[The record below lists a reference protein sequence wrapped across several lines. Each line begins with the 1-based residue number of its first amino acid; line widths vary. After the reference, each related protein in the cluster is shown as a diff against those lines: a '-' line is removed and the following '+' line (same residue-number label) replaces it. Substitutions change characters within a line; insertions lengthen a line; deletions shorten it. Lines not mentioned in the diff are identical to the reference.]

1 MVVFSHS
8 IKDCP
13 YKAEKKK
20 MIASDVFHNMTM
32 LNNTRLKT
40 LKNSVCKV
48 RNCNKEN
55 LQDKTYITNTGHVLY
70 LDPFFIFL

>member
-8 IKDCP
+8 IKA
-13 YKAEKKK
+13 YLFKAEKQK
-20 MIASDVFHNMTM
+20 MIASDVFYMIM